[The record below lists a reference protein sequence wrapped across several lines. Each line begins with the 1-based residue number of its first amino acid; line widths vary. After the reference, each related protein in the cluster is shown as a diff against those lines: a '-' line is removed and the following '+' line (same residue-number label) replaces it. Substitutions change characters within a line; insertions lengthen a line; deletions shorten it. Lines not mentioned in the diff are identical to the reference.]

1 MYSNALKNFS
11 NFRSQYSLADIWP
24 VPVSD
29 LAFFVSFCYQQGY
42 SPSSVNTYMSA
53 VSFVHKLHN
62 LDDPINSF
70 VIRKLLEGF
79 KRLQSRKDL
88 RAPITEDILVKIV
101 QSLPFICYNQYEL
114 ALFHSLYSLAYFGLF
129 RVGELVFTDHRQ
141 SGYPLTLGD
150 INLTPQSLTVRIRIS
165 KTNQSGRPVIITI
178 PSESN
183 RSICPVL
190 AMQNYL
196 SFRGSFSGNLFCHA
210 NRLPVT
216 RYQFGA
222 ILSKAISQI
231 GLSSKFYKSHSFRI
245 GRAMSL
251 AISGVPSDQIMK
263 LGRWKSNA
271 FSSYIRP

>member
-1 MYSNALKNFS
+1 MYRNALKKLL
-11 NFRSQYSLADIWP
+11 NFRSQYSLANIWP

-42 SPSSVNTYMSA
+42 SPSTVNTYMSA
-53 VSFVHKLHN
+53 VSFVHKVRN
-62 LDDPINSF
+62 LDDPIESF
-70 VIRKLLEGF
+70 VLKKLLEGF

-101 QSLPFICYNQYEL
+101 ESLPFICYNQYEL
-114 ALFHSLYSLAYFGLF
+114 ALFRSVYSLAYFGLF

-141 SGYPLTLGD
+141 SELILSD
-150 INLTPQSLTVRIRIS
+150 INLASQSLTVRIRIS
-165 KTNQSGRPVIITI
+165 KTNQSGRPVMITI
-178 PSESN
+178 PSESD

-190 AMQNYL
+190 AMQRYL
-196 SFRGSFSGNLFCHA
+196 SLRGSFTGNLFCHE
-210 NRLPVT
+210 NRLPLT

-222 ILSKAISQI
+222 ILSKAISHI
-231 GLSSKFYKSHSFRI
+231 GLSSKFFKSHSFRI
-245 GRAMSL
+245 GQATSL

-271 FSSYIRP
+271 FSSYI